1 MNGATPRDVDASVT
15 FGEYASPSF
24 DAALA
29 SMSTAAQWNLL
40 SIETIIDELYGDTK
54 DDAWKAVEAGRIRE
68 LRGITTMDEPRLV
81 DSSKPDDI
89 IEGDVIDAVPASVS
103 LNGAQ
108 MQSLLKI
115 VEAVKAG
122 TLSNAAAIA
131 LIGSSLPLT
140 PEQAGNILQDSI

>member
-1 MNGATPRDVDASVT
+1 MLFRS
-15 FGEYASPSF
+15 
-24 DAALA
+24 
-29 SMSTAAQWNLL
+29 
-40 SIETIIDELYGDTK
+40 
-54 DDAWKAVEAGRIRE
+54 
-68 LRGITTMDEPRLV
+68 
-81 DSSKPDDI
+81 